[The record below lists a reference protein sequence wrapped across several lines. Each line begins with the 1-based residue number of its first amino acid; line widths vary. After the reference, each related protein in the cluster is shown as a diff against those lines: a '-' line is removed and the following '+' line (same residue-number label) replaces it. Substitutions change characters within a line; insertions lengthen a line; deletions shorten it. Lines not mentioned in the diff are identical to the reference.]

1 MESSD
6 ARRANRAAV
15 LGTLLAGGAASR
27 IAVAQAT
34 GLSKATVT
42 RVVDELVRDGLVR
55 EAGPLAGG
63 ERGRG
68 PGRQALALRLAGE
81 DRAVCG
87 VDLGGTTTRFLVTDA
102 AGRVRAWHREPTPH
116 ETTTSELAGWLAS
129 RVRELAGDDLVA
141 TSVGLPGAVHPATGA
156 VRTAPNLP
164 QLEGTAFRHALAADL
179 PGTTLL
185 GNDVNAALVGEM
197 TAGAARGR
205 GSVVMIAAGTGLGAA
220 VALDG
225 RPLTGRTGSVG
236 EFGVLRHGPGTLEDA
251 ISGGGMVRRARALG
265 HPVPDAA
272 RIFAEGAP
280 RAVLDEAREALATL
294 LTAVTV
300 AYEPEVVVL
309 SGGVAPSFA
318 PWLDGLRERLA
329 DVTEPPPELRPSAL
343 GEPGGAVGAWVTAL
357 HALYRDLDVDQPDL
371 GGVAASVL
379 DHLDREGSHVPAP
392 SA

>member
-15 LGTLLAGGAASR
+15 LGALLAGGAVTR
-27 IAVAQAT
+27 TAVAAAT

-42 RVVDELVRDGLVR
+42 RVVEELERDGLVR
-55 EAGPLAGG
+55 EAGPLPGG
-63 ERGRG
+63 GR
-68 PGRQALALRLAGE
+68 GRQALALRLAGE
-81 DRAVCG
+81 DRTVCG

-102 AGRVRAWHREPTPH
+102 AGRVRVWRREPTPR
-116 ETTTSELAGWLAS
+116 ETTTSGIAEWLAS
-129 RVRELAGDDLVA
+129 RVRELAGDDLVVTA
-141 TSVGLPGAVHPATGA
+141 VGLPGAVHPGTGA

-164 QLEGTAFRHALAADL
+164 QLEGTAFRRELTAAL

-185 GNDVNAALVGEM
+185 GNDVNAALLGEM
-197 TAGAARGR
+197 TAGAARGFDA
-205 GSVVMIAAGTGLGAA
+205 VVMVAAGTGLGAA

-225 RPLTGRTGSVG
+225 RPLTGRTGTVG

-265 HPVPDAA
+265 HQVPDAS
-272 RIFAEGAP
+272 RIFADGAP
-280 RAVLDEAREALATL
+280 RAVLDEARDALAVL

-318 PWLDGLRERLA
+318 PWLDGLRAELGA
-329 DVTEPPPELRPSAL
+329 FTESPPELRPSAL
-343 GEPGGAVGAWVTAL
+343 GDPGGAVGSWVTAL
-357 HALYRDLDVDQPDL
+357 HAVYRDLDVDQPDL
-371 GGVAASVL
+371 GDVAASVL
-379 DHLDREGSHVPAP
+379 EHITKEGSHVPAP